1 MFNSGMV
8 YVCAI
13 ELNEN
18 RVWGGGGVNMNI
30 KFDRGGSCVQQSE

>member
-1 MFNSGMV
+1 MSKSGMV

-18 RVWGGGGVNMNI
+18 RVWGGGVNMNI
-30 KFDRGGSCVQQSE
+30 KYDRGGSCVQQSG